1 MKRLLNTALTMIL
14 AMAMI
19 SCSAQNANTLRQPNR
34 THTITKTIKGGTVAV
49 GDGSTLVFQ
58 KGGKIMNATITGR
71 NIKIVPYGTNVAFEN
86 CNFTNATIVNS
97 QLQATNLGL
106 VANMTSKPYNYTYKG
121 KRISTTLNQGTDNTR
136 AWQQLAQLLSGSSG
150 VKINFNGSFYS
161 GEKVKFVTISDA
173 RNMEL
178 SGGTI
183 IMELKLMNC
192 NDVSIH
198 DIRWVGYHGVHDFLP
213 IFTKGELTFNG
224 VKYNMNN
231 AFFLKNDKIASMGVA
246 GDGIRIEID
255 SDNKRS
261 ENITVQ
267 RCHFEMRQNG
277 MIVGVRSNK
286 RIVRNVKC
294 LDCTASHIIYQPIG
308 FHSSNCL
315 VSNMVADYCFQGVD
329 ISTCSNNIT
338 VSNSRF
344 TRCACG
350 PKQES
355 TQEFKSMTYNNVIDG
370 CYFSITDDYMMLDGS
385 QFILNV
391 SEGAKGDVFTVRN
404 TTFDVKKDR
413 QFGSIRSR
421 TDKMVLENV
430 TINIDNKLNSRSD
443 SNWSMSEMFA
453 VFGATDFAPQFELN
467 NVNINLASGT
477 KVSTLCTPHSSGKV
491 MNVKATGLTV
501 NGNGTIDTYF
511 NTVNSVE
518 MNDCTLAIPSTTVAN
533 SVNTMDATSCD
544 IENTKCLFVNN
555 NSNATLRL
563 KSNSIKSEK
572 VVDFKATPKLME
584 IQGNNIEMTG
594 GEAFAGA
601 DSNANLS
608 TKNFKVSGNNFTR
621 KAASAKL
628 MQSNSKSSKLLN
640 NNIVK

>member
-1 MKRLLNTALTMIL
+1 MKRLLNTALTLIL
-14 AMAMI
+14 AMTMI
-19 SCSAQNANTLRQPNR
+19 GCTAQNVNTLRQPNR
-34 THTITKTIKGGTVAV
+34 THTISKTIKGGTIAV

-71 NIKIVPYGTNVAFEN
+71 NIKIVPYGNNVAFEN

-106 VANMTSKPYNYTYKG
+106 VANMTSKPYSYTYKG
-121 KRISTTLNQGTDNTR
+121 IRVSTTKNQGTDNTR
-136 AWQQLAQLLSGSSG
+136 AWQQLAQFLSNSSG
-150 VKINFNGSFYS
+150 VKITFKGNFYS
-161 GEKVKFVTISDA
+161 GENVKFVKITDA

-178 SGGTI
+178 SGGSV
-183 IMELKLMNC
+183 IMQLTLMNC
-192 NDVSIH
+192 NNVSVH
-198 DIRWVGYHGVHDFLP
+198 DMKFVGYQGTHDFPP
-213 IFTKGELTFNG
+213 IFTKGDLTFNG
-224 VKYNMNN
+224 VRYNTSN
-231 AFFLKNDKIASMGVA
+231 AFLLKTDRIASMGVA

-255 SDNKRS
+255 NDNKRS

-277 MIVGVRSNK
+277 MIVGVRSDK

-294 LDCTASHIIYQPIG
+294 LDCTASHIIYQPVG
-308 FHSSNCL
+308 FHASDCQVN
-315 VSNMVADYCFQGVD
+315 NMVAKYCLQGVD

-338 VSNSRF
+338 VTNSRF
-344 TRCACG
+344 TSCACG

-355 TQEFKSMTYNNVIDG
+355 TQEFRSMTHTNVIDG
-370 CYFSITDDYMMLDGS
+370 CYFGINDDYMLLDGS
-385 QFILNV
+385 QYILNV
-391 SEGAKGDVFTVRN
+391 SEGAKGDVFNVRN

-413 QFGSIRSR
+413 LFGSIRSR
-421 TDKMVLENV
+421 TDKVVLENV
-430 TINIDNKLNSRSD
+430 IINIDNRLNARSD
-443 SNWSMSEMFA
+443 SKWSMSEMFA
-453 VFGATDFAPQFELN
+453 IFGATDFAPKFELN

-477 KVSTLCTPHSSGKV
+477 KINTMCAPHSNGKV
-491 MNVKATGLTV
+491 MNVKATGLKV

-518 MNDCTLAIPSTTVAN
+518 MNGCTLAVPSATVAK
-533 SVNTMDATSCD
+533 SVNTMDATGCD
-544 IENTKCLFVNN
+544 IENTKCLFVND

-563 KSNSIKSEK
+563 KSNTIKSEK

-601 DSNANLS
+601 DSNAKLS
-608 TKNFKVSGNNFTR
+608 TKNFKVSGNSFTR
-621 KAASAKL
+621 KAANAKL
-628 MQSNSKSSKLLN
+628 MPNNSKSSKLLN